1 MPEEVE
7 MGTEVETFA
16 LQAETAQLMSS
27 SSSPSNPTFLC
38 ESIYNLTIASD

>member
-27 SSSPSNPTFLC
+27 SSSPSNPTKKL
-38 ESIYNLTIASD
+38 SSVNQSAI